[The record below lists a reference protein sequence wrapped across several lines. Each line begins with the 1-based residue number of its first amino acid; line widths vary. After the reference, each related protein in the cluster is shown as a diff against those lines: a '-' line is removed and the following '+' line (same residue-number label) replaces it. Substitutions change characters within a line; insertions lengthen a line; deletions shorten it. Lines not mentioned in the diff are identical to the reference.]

1 MSKDTDD
8 KSLHRRAFLKGAGLT
23 GVAAAGVAATTLSG
37 GKAKAAP
44 PQSGESVGYRETE
57 HVMTYYE
64 LSRF

>member
-1 MSKDTDD
+1 MSKQEST

-23 GVAAAGVAATTLSG
+23 GVAAAGVAATTLTG

-44 PQSGESVGYRETE
+44 PKSGEQAGYRETD
-57 HVMTYYE
+57 HVMKYYE